1 MHLAMVTRIW
11 SLPLRLGEP
20 KFMIYECSTVQ
31 DCIHRWKE
39 KQQRLMKSSK
49 CELMELADWIIRR
62 TCRAES
68 HPMWLPSFSSNCTM
82 SVLVHENGIS
92 KIFTTSTSKDILP
105 WVSRRYI
112 FIIYMYILYIHGTVT
127 QNHIMYCNFYL
138 NYVRG
143 SKKAGVSIH

>member
-1 MHLAMVTRIW
+1 MVTRIW

-92 KIFTTSTSKDILP
+92 KSSQRRRAKISFLGCREDI
-105 WVSRRYI
+105 YI
-112 FIIYMYILYIHGTVT
+112 YIYNLYVYIHGTVHKIISCIVIST
-127 QNHIMYCNFYL
+127 
-138 NYVRG
+138 
-143 SKKAGVSIH
+143 